1 MIVLQAPAVR
11 ENSEVISLGWR
22 AHKQVSMKKSTCVS
36 FLFVEKTKFHRL
48 IRVGPV
54 PFARIVQFLTRL
66 VT

>member
-36 FLFVEKTKFHRL
+36 FLFVEKR
-48 IRVGPV
+48 
-54 PFARIVQFLTRL
+54 
-66 VT
+66 